1 MNRHLLL
8 LAFCQGMFLTN
19 TVTFIAVNGLAGL
32 ALAPVGWMATLP
44 VTTYVIGGALSAP
57 LVAKLQ
63 AQWGRKRSFQLGLV
77 MAAVSAGAC
86 GFAVSQKSFGLLML
100 ATLLAGFYQAN
111 AALYRF
117 AGTEVVEPSYKEKAI
132 SWVLAGGIVG
142 VRV

>member
-57 LVAKLQ
+57 PVAKLP
-63 AQWGRKRSFQLGLV
+63 AQWGRR
-77 MAAVSAGAC
+77 
-86 GFAVSQKSFGLLML
+86 
-100 ATLLAGFYQAN
+100 
-111 AALYRF
+111 
-117 AGTEVVEPSYKEKAI
+117 
-132 SWVLAGGIVG
+132 AGGKSKPGQHCWRVKTCRWAAG
-142 VRV
+142 WANQTAGPHPHERTPGTAATDRVRMGGSCVKPSFPAFSIA

>member
-44 VTTYVIGGALSAP
+44 VTSYVIGGTLSAP
-57 LVAKLQ
+57 LVARLQ

-77 MAAVSAGAC
+77 MAAVS
-86 GFAVSQKSFGLLML
+86 
-100 ATLLAGFYQAN
+100 
-111 AALYRF
+111 
-117 AGTEVVEPSYKEKAI
+117 VVLP
-132 SWVLAGGIVG
+132 
-142 VRV
+142 